1 MVDVVYTPMDGVY
14 RNVNIEW
21 PQLQSD
27 VTRLEIL
34 QREGGIYL
42 DTDMLMLHSMEVLP
56 FLGHDFII
64 GYEPGETSMCNALML
79 SEPDAPFI
87 KLWLDK
93 MPEALQSKTWAQGGV
108 VTPFEVWRE
117 NSHLAMAADADW
129 FCPLGLNK
137 NWMFDPALADEAQS
151 RVSNSFSVH
160 IFETFNRNIVKDVTP
175 EWCEQNDSLFSRLT
189 APYRD

>member
-1 MVDVVYTPMDGVY
+1 
-14 RNVNIEW
+14 
-21 PQLQSD
+21 
-27 VTRLEIL
+27 
-34 QREGGIYL
+34 
-42 DTDMLMLHSMEVLP
+42 
-56 FLGHDFII
+56 
-64 GYEPGETSMCNALML
+64 MCNALML
-79 SEPDAPFI
+79 SEPEAPFI

-117 NSHLAMAADADW
+117 NSHLAMAADAGL
-129 FCPLGLNK
+129 FCPLGLDK
-137 NWMFDPALADEAQS
+137 NWMFDPVLADEAQS

-160 IFETFNRNIVKDVTP
+160 IFETFNRDIVKDVTP